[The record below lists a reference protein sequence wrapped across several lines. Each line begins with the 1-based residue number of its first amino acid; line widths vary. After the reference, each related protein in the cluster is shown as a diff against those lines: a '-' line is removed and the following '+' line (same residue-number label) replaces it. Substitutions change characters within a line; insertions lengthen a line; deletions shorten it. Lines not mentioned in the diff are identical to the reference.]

1 MYLNIWAKKRVRNKQ
16 LKRIY
21 TKEEKGQK
29 ICQNQILGQACLIL
43 KKPKA

>member
-1 MYLNIWAKKRVRNKQ
+1 MYLNIWAKKRVTNKQ

-43 KKPKA
+43 RKPKE